1 MNRKNLI
8 FELIEKNN
16 GILEAKQAVET
27 EISTFIMFKKR
38 KGDNY
43 G

>member
-27 EISTFIMFKKR
+27 EFSTIKMIKKR
-38 KGDNY
+38 KGDKY